1 MKNQTYAVK
10 YNATPADV
18 IANNDQTAPETYTDR
33 EAAQIEAARLQR
45 EGLAVAAWVEPV
57 EPAKPA
63 PVQAVIRR
71 TFRDDDGSIV
81 SMACNAARPL
91 VINGWQL

>member
-1 MKNQTYAVK
+1 MQYQVR

-18 IANNDQTAPETYTDR
+18 VANNDQTAPETYAEL

-57 EPAKPA
+57 APAKPA
-63 PVQAVIRR
+63 PAQKVIRR

-81 SMACNAARPL
+81 SMACEAARPL
-91 VINGWQL
+91 VIDGWQL